1 MQNRTILLLGSGGRE
16 HALARKLAAS
26 PRTDRLFVAPGNAGT
41 ADLATHLDLDI
52 ADHDAIERAVRDHG
66 IDLLVVG
73 PEAPLVAGIA
83 DRFADADVGV
93 IGPSAAGAQLEG
105 SKAFA
110 KAFMA
115 RHDIPTAGS
124 IEVDADSLDTG
135 LDRIDATSGP
145 YVLKADG
152 LAAGKGVLI
161 IDDAREA
168 KEALREMIEE
178 ARFGDASRTVVIEDF
193 LQGTEF
199 SVFALVDGTNY
210 ALLPHAKDYKRVGEG
225 DTGLNTGGMGA
236 ISPVPFVD
244 DDLMATVEERIVRP
258 TVRGLAAEDLDYVG
272 FVYFGLIHT
281 ADGPKVIEYN
291 CRMGDPET
299 QVVMARL
306 ENDLVDLF
314 DACLAGTLDQ
324 MTVRH
329 STLHGAT
336 VVLASGGYPGSYAK
350 GKAIDLPEPGRDQ
363 RIDLAGVR
371 LDDQGRP
378 VTSGGRVL
386 AVTSLASD
394 LPTAVQRS
402 NDLAAQVRFEG
413 AFFRGDIGWEFV

>member
-16 HALARKLAAS
+16 HALARTLAAS
-26 PRTDRLFVAPGNAGT
+26 SRTERLFVAPGNAGT
-41 ADLATHLDLDI
+41 ADLAAHLDLDI
-52 ADHDAIERAVRDHG
+52 TDHDAIEQAVSDHG

-83 DRFADADVGV
+83 DRFAGTDVGV
-93 IGPSAAGAQLEG
+93 IGPSAAGSQLEG
-105 SKAFA
+105 SKSFA
-110 KAFMA
+110 KHFMA

-124 IEVDADSLDTG
+124 LDVDADTLDAG
-135 LDRIDATSGP
+135 LDRIDASPGP

-161 IDDAREA
+161 IDDADEA
-168 KEALREMIEE
+168 KAALREMIEE

-199 SVFALVDGTNY
+199 SVFALVDGGHY

-244 DDLMATVEERIVRP
+244 AGLLATVEEQIVQP
-258 TVRGLAAEDLDYVG
+258 TVRGLAAEDIDYVG
-272 FVYFGLIHT
+272 FLYFGLIHT
-281 ADGPKVIEYN
+281 AEGPKVIEYN

-306 ENDLVDLF
+306 ENDLVELF

-324 MTVRH
+324 VTVRH
-329 STLHGAT
+329 SAQHAAT

-350 GKAIDLPEPGRDQ
+350 GKAIDLPDAGPDQ
-363 RIDLAGVR
+363 RIDMAGVQR
-371 LDDQGRP
+371 DEHGRP

-386 AVTSLASD
+386 AVTSLADD
-394 LPTAVQRS
+394 LATAVQRS
-402 NDLAAQVRFEG
+402 NDLAAQVHFEG
-413 AFFRGDIGWEFV
+413 VFFRGDIGWEFG